1 MKESSQTWRA
11 TLAWRGNAYAGWQTQ
26 SNALT
31 IQEVVEAG
39 VGKMCG
45 LEDPIRVVATGRTD
59 SSVHAEMQIVGFRL
73 PVHRAPHQVI
83 AGINQHTPDDI
94 VCLDAAPMP
103 DHFNPRGWTKNKLY
117 RYRILNRFSPC
128 PFRAGIVWHLKGRR
142 LDVSAI
148 ERALPALVGQ
158 HDFTSFRAA
167 RCSAQSTVRTINDAR
182 VRELEDGEIQIEFEG
197 HGFLRHQVRI
207 MVGTLVDVG
216 RGRIEPTRLA
226 EILGEQDRS
235 AAGRTAPAHGLTL
248 VNVELLSGPRDD

>member
-1 MKESSQTWRA
+1 MKEPTQTWRA

-45 LEDPIRVVATGRTD
+45 LDEPIRVAATGRTD
-59 SSVHAEMQIVGFRL
+59 SSVHAEMQIVGFCL

-103 DHFNPRGWTKNKLY
+103 DDFNPRGWTKSKLY

-128 PFRAGIVWHLKGRR
+128 PFRAGMVWHLKGRP
-142 LDVSAI
+142 LDVSAMS
-148 ERALPALVGQ
+148 EALPSFLGQ

-167 RCSAQSTVRTINDAR
+167 RCSAKTTVRTIKDGR
-182 VRELEDGEIQIEFEG
+182 VRRLEDGEIQIEFEG

-207 MVGTLVDVG
+207 MVGTLTDVG
-216 RGRIEPTRLA
+216 RGRIPPTKVA
-226 EILGEQDRS
+226 EILDAQDRTK
-235 AAGRTAPAHGLTL
+235 AGRTAPAHGLTL
-248 VNVELLSGPRDD
+248 VSVELYSGPRKD